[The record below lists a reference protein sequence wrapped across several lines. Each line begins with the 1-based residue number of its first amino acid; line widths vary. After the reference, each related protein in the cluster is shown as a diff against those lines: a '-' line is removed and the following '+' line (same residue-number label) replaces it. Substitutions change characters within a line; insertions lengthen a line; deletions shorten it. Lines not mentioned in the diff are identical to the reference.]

1 VVSLILGQADWL
13 TTGPFMMRLVV
24 LCAAVLSGSLVYVI
38 GLWVFGVREIKQ
50 VWSMIIGRLLLPRK
64 G

>member
-1 VVSLILGQADWL
+1 LL
-13 TTGPFMMRLVV
+13 
-24 LCAAVLSGSLVYVI
+24 GSLAYVT

-50 VWSMIIGRLLLPRK
+50 VWSMITERLPFPRK